1 MDCDLVE
8 LLQCASQQAHL
19 SISRAKVKNQ
29 KIACPMHLFSVKLIS
44 SIQLRRRV
52 LDLQKGDGDNA
63 LDLCAKEYLNFQVDI
78 KAY

>member
-8 LLQCASQQAHL
+8 LLQCVSQQAHI

-29 KIACPMHLFSVKLIS
+29 RACPMHLFSVKLIS

-52 LDLQKGDGDNA
+52 LGLQKGDGDNA